1 MNDDITAANVI
12 SVTKAHFA
20 RYGIPDTF
28 LSDNGPQYTSQEFS
42 NFAKTYGVKLI
53 TRSPYYARATG
64 KAEAAVKEA
73 KKMLKKS
80 DLLNGL
86 LDHRNTPPQGMTYSP
101 AQRFLCRRTKS
112 NLPISDSS
120 LSQSVPP
127 AAVVRDEHLGRRA
140 KAKAHYDRT
149 ASRDLSSLAPG
160 QFVYTR
166 PNDHHRGEQWG
177 HGRSNTSLVRG
188 KNARRVG

>member
-1 MNDDITAANVI
+1 MLEL
-12 SVTKAHFA
+12 
-20 RYGIPDTF
+20 P
-28 LSDNGPQYTSQEFS
+28 
-42 NFAKTYGVKLI
+42 VKLKLPLI
-53 TRSPYYARATG
+53 
-64 KAEAAVKEA
+64 KEA

-80 DLLNGL
+80 DLLTGL

-127 AAVVRDEHLGRRA
+127 AAVVRDEHLGSRD
-140 KAKAHYDRT
+140 KAKAHYDKT

-160 QFVYTR
+160 HLCTPGQMTITVV
-166 PNDHHRGEQWG
+166 N
-177 HGRSNTSLVRG
+177 SG